1 MQGKK
6 NYQEKLFISFQL
18 SDYIP
23 ADNFYRRLNDIL
35 DLDFVYRATAKYYG
49 REGQK
54 SIDPVVFMKLML
66 VGYLENLSSDRKIVS
81 TSRMRMDI
89 LYFLGYDLDEELP
102 WHSTLSRTRQLYGM
116 ELFETLF
123 KQVLKLCIDKGM
135 VSGKRQAVDSAYIH
149 ANASMDS
156 LVEREI
162 LKDASVYS
170 NELND
175 NVEDGSMRIV
185 PITKKP
191 AKRVFDKSMPLEKRS
206 NKTHGSLSDPE
217 ARISFKP
224 GKAYRLT
231 YTSQVSVDTAKHVIT
246 GIEAVLSDKRDS
258 QCLPNLVERTVS
270 NLKEN
275 GLVVDAIL
283 ADTNYSSIDALKF
296 MRDNAI
302 DAYIPNAGS
311 FRVIRE
317 GFEYEAEND
326 RYKCHQ
332 GRYLP
337 FTHHVKDRNGNIN
350 KIYSSKITEC
360 AGCPFLQSCAKS
372 GRRKTIEDGIDR
384 YLFDEMQVKMQ
395 SRKGKKMRKIRQS
408 TVEPVLGSLI
418 NFTGMKRVN
427 TKGLKQ
433 ANKCMVMAAI
443 AYNLKKLMKF
453 STKTPLTNV
462 QAIPKNYKYSIWS
475 FMHGLYILLVLN
487 TALLPKYSD
496 K

>member
-6 NYQEKLFISFQL
+6 TYQEKLFISFQL

-23 ADNFYRRLNDIL
+23 ADNFYKRLNDTI
-35 DLDFVYRATAKYYG
+35 DQNFVYGATAKYYG
-49 REGQK
+49 SEGQK

-66 VGYLENLSSDRKIVS
+66 IGYLENLSSDRKIVS

-162 LKDASVYS
+162 LKDASQYS
-170 NELND
+170 RELND
-175 NVEDGSMRIV
+175 NVEESSMRIV

-191 AKRVFDKSMPLEKRS
+191 TKRLFDKSMPMEKRS
-206 NKTHGSLSDPE
+206 NKTHGSISDPE

-246 GIEAVLSDKRDS
+246 GIEAVLSDRRDS

-283 ADTNYSSIDALKF
+283 ADTNYSSMEALKF
-296 MRDNAI
+296 MHKNGL
-302 DAYIPNAGS
+302 DAFIPNAGAYK
-311 FRVIRE
+311 VNRE
-317 GFEYEAEND
+317 GFVYDREND
-326 RYKCHQ
+326 RYQCHQ
-332 GRYLP
+332 GKYLP
-337 FTHHVKDRNGNIN
+337 FSYYVTDRIGNRN
-350 KIYSSKITEC
+350 KMYSSRVGDC
-360 AGCPFLQSCAKS
+360 RDCPFKLTCIGKS
-372 GRRKTIEDGIDR
+372 
-384 YLFDEMQVKMQ
+384 
-395 SRKGKKMRKIRQS
+395 SRKVLENGEDRWLFEQMHEKMLSKKGRKMRKIRQS

-427 TKGLKQ
+427 TRGLKQ

-453 STKTPLTNV
+453 KTKSVLANIQAIAKTPDKYIGGFIQCINNVLSINIRLT
-462 QAIPKNYKYSIWS
+462 
-475 FMHGLYILLVLN
+475 
-487 TALLPKYSD
+487 T
-496 K
+496 

>member
-23 ADNFYRRLNDIL
+23 ADNFYRRLNDTL
-35 DLDFVYRATAKYYG
+35 DLDFVYRATGKYYG

-66 VGYLENLSSDRKIVS
+66 IGYLENLSSDRKIVS

-162 LKDASVYS
+162 INDASQYS
-170 NELND
+170 KELND
-175 NVEDGSMRIV
+175 NVEDSLMRIV

-191 AKRVFDKSMPLEKRS
+191 AKRPFDKSMPMEKRS
-206 NKTHGSLSDPE
+206 NRTHGSISDPE

-246 GIEAVLSDKRDS
+246 GIEAVLSDRRDS

-270 NLKEN
+270 NLREN

-283 ADTNYSSIDALKF
+283 ADTNYSSMEALKF
-296 MRDNAI
+296 MHKNGL
-302 DAYIPNAGS
+302 DAFIPNAGAYK
-311 FRVIRE
+311 VNRE
-317 GFEYEAEND
+317 GFEYDREND
-326 RYKCHQ
+326 RYQCHQ
-332 GRYLP
+332 GKYLP
-337 FTHHVKDRNGNIN
+337 FSYYVTDRIGNRN
-350 KIYSSKITEC
+350 KMYSSRIGDC
-360 AGCPFLQSCAKS
+360 RDCPFKLTCIGKS
-372 GRRKTIEDGIDR
+372 
-384 YLFDEMQVKMQ
+384 
-395 SRKGKKMRKIRQS
+395 SRKVLENGEDRWLFEQMHEKMLSKKGRKMRKIWQS

-427 TKGLKQ
+427 TRGLKQ

-453 STKTPLTNV
+453 SRKVVLTNA
-462 QAIPKNYKYSIWS
+462 QAMTKMSHKSIGS
-475 FMHGLYILLVLN
+475 FMHTLN
-487 TALLPKYSD
+487 TILALD
-496 K
+496 F

>member
-18 SDYIP
+18 SDHIP
-23 ADNFYRRLNDIL
+23 TDNFYKRLNDTL

-66 VGYLENLSSDRKIVS
+66 VGYLENFSSDRKIIS
-81 TSRMRMDI
+81 TSSMRMDI
-89 LYFLGYDLDEELP
+89 MFFLGYDLDEELP

-116 ELFETLF
+116 ELFENLF

-162 LKDASVYS
+162 LNDASKYS

-175 NVEDGSMRIV
+175 NVEDTSMRIV

-191 AKRVFDKSMPLEKRS
+191 AKRLFDKSLPLEKRS
-206 NKTHGSLSDPE
+206 NKTHVSISDPE

-246 GIEAVLSDKRDS
+246 GIEAVLSDRRDS
-258 QCLPNLVERTVS
+258 QCLPDLVKRTVAD
-270 NLKEN
+270 LKEN
-275 GLVVDAIL
+275 GLKVEAIL
-283 ADTNYSSIDALKF
+283 ADTNYSSMDALKF

-302 DAYIPNAGS
+302 DAYIPNAGA
-311 FRVIRE
+311 FRVTRE
-317 GFEYEAEND
+317 GFEYDAEND

-418 NFTGMKRVN
+418 NFTGMKSVN
-427 TKGLKQ
+427 TRGLKQ

-453 STKTPLTNV
+453 KKNDVVASAQTQSNCYHQKLKL
-462 QAIPKNYKYSIWS
+462 AMYDIPTFKAVD
-475 FMHGLYILLVLN
+475 FHLVN
-487 TALLPKYSD
+487 
-496 K
+496 

>member
-1 MQGKK
+1 
-6 NYQEKLFISFQL
+6 
-18 SDYIP
+18 
-23 ADNFYRRLNDIL
+23 
-35 DLDFVYRATAKYYG
+35 
-49 REGQK
+49 
-54 SIDPVVFMKLML
+54 MKLML
-66 VGYLENLSSDRKIVS
+66 VGYLENLSSDRKIIS

-89 LYFLGYDLDEELP
+89 MFFLGYDLDEELP
-102 WHSTLSRTRQLYGM
+102 WHSTLSRTRQLYHM
-116 ELFETLF
+116 ELFENLF

-162 LKDASVYS
+162 LNDASKYS
-170 NELND
+170 DELND
-175 NVEDGSMRIV
+175 NVEDTSMRIV

-191 AKRVFDKSMPLEKRS
+191 AKRLFDKSLPLEKRS
-206 NKTHGSLSDPE
+206 NKTHVSISDPE

-246 GIEAVLSDKRDS
+246 GIEAVLSDRRDS
-258 QCLPNLVERTVS
+258 QCLPDLVKRTVAD
-270 NLKEN
+270 LKEN
-275 GLVVDAIL
+275 GLKVEAIL

-302 DAYIPNAGS
+302 DAYIPNAGA
-311 FRVIRE
+311 FRVTRE
-317 GFEYEAEND
+317 GFEYDAEND

-337 FTHHVKDRNGNIN
+337 FTHNVKDRNGNIN

-384 YLFDEMQVKMQ
+384 YLFDEMQVKIQ

-427 TKGLKQ
+427 TKGLKE

-443 AYNLKKLMKF
+443 AYNFKKLMKF
-453 STKTPLTNV
+453 KKNDLVASAQMQSNCYHQKLKL
-462 QAIPKNYKYSIWS
+462 AIYDIPTFKAVD
-475 FMHGLYILLVLN
+475 FHLVN
-487 TALLPKYSD
+487 
-496 K
+496 

>member
-1 MQGKK
+1 
-6 NYQEKLFISFQL
+6 
-18 SDYIP
+18 
-23 ADNFYRRLNDIL
+23 
-35 DLDFVYRATAKYYG
+35 
-49 REGQK
+49 
-54 SIDPVVFMKLML
+54 
-66 VGYLENLSSDRKIVS
+66 
-81 TSRMRMDI
+81 
-89 LYFLGYDLDEELP
+89 
-102 WHSTLSRTRQLYGM
+102 
-116 ELFETLF
+116 
-123 KQVLKLCIDKGM
+123 M

-149 ANASMDS
+149 ANASVDS

-162 LKDASVYS
+162 LNDASRYS

-175 NVEDGSMRIV
+175 NVEDTSMRIV

-191 AKRVFDKSMPLEKRS
+191 AKRLFDKSLPLEKRS
-206 NKTHGSLSDPE
+206 NKTHGSISDPE

-246 GIEAVLSDKRDS
+246 GIEAVLSDRRDS
-258 QCLPNLVERTVS
+258 QCLPDLVKRTVAD
-270 NLKEN
+270 LKEN
-275 GLVVDAIL
+275 GLKVEAIL
-283 ADTNYSSIDALKF
+283 ADTNYSSMDALKF

-302 DAYIPNAGS
+302 DAYIPNAGA
-311 FRVIRE
+311 FRVTRE
-317 GFEYEAEND
+317 GFEYDAEND

-427 TKGLKQ
+427 TRGLKQ

-453 STKTPLTNV
+453 KKNDVVANV
-462 QAIPKNYKYSIWS
+462 QTQSNCYHQKLKHAMYDIQTFKPVD
-475 FMHGLYILLVLN
+475 FHLVN
-487 TALLPKYSD
+487 
-496 K
+496 

>member
-6 NYQEKLFISFQL
+6 TYQEKLFISFQL

-23 ADNFYRRLNDIL
+23 ADNFYKRLNDTI
-35 DLDFVYRATAKYYG
+35 DLNFVYGATAKYYG
-49 REGQK
+49 SEGQK
-54 SIDPVVFMKLML
+54 SIDPVIFMKLML
-66 VGYLENLSSDRKIVS
+66 IGYLENLSSDRKIVS

-162 LKDASVYS
+162 LKDASQYS
-170 NELND
+170 RELND
-175 NVEDGSMRIV
+175 NVEESSMRIV

-191 AKRVFDKSMPLEKRS
+191 TKRLFDKSMPMEKRS
-206 NKTHGSLSDPE
+206 NKTHGSISDPE

-246 GIEAVLSDKRDS
+246 GIEAVLSDRRDS

-283 ADTNYSSIDALKF
+283 ADTNYSSMEALKF
-296 MRDNAI
+296 MHTWA
-302 DAYIPNAGS
+302 
-311 FRVIRE
+311 
-317 GFEYEAEND
+317 
-326 RYKCHQ
+326 
-332 GRYLP
+332 
-337 FTHHVKDRNGNIN
+337 
-350 KIYSSKITEC
+350 
-360 AGCPFLQSCAKS
+360 
-372 GRRKTIEDGIDR
+372 
-384 YLFDEMQVKMQ
+384 
-395 SRKGKKMRKIRQS
+395 
-408 TVEPVLGSLI
+408 
-418 NFTGMKRVN
+418 
-427 TKGLKQ
+427 
-433 ANKCMVMAAI
+433 
-443 AYNLKKLMKF
+443 
-453 STKTPLTNV
+453 
-462 QAIPKNYKYSIWS
+462 
-475 FMHGLYILLVLN
+475 
-487 TALLPKYSD
+487 
-496 K
+496 